1 MKMRK
6 ILQKVQDFLDADSR
20 SQQQQMDS
28 ISEVLEKLRR
38 KEKKLQG
45 QLGRALETEEK
56 NKLERKIAVCHA
68 QRKKGLAILKQ
79 LRTKPTEQL
88 N

>member
-20 SQQQQMDS
+20 SQQQQKDS
-28 ISEVLEKLRR
+28 ISEVLEKLKG

-45 QLGRALETEEK
+45 ELEHSVDTEEK
-56 NKLERKIAVCHA
+56 DKLERKIAVCHA

-79 LRTKPTEQL
+79 MRTQPDE
-88 N
+88 

>member
-20 SQQQQMDS
+20 SQQQQKDS
-28 ISEVLEKLRR
+28 ISEVLEKLKG
-38 KEKKLQG
+38 KEKKLQSE
-45 QLGRALETEEK
+45 LEHSVDTEEK
-56 NKLERKIAVCHA
+56 DKLERKIAVCHA

-79 LRTKPTEQL
+79 MRTQPDE
-88 N
+88 

>member
-28 ISEVLEKLRR
+28 ISEVLEKLKG
-38 KEKKLQG
+38 KEKKLQDELA
-45 QLGRALETEEK
+45 QALEAEEK
-56 NKLERKIAVCHA
+56 NTLERKIAVCHA

-79 LRTKPTEQL
+79 LRTLPPE
-88 N
+88 

>member
-20 SQQQQMDS
+20 SQQQQKDS
-28 ISEVLEKLRR
+28 ISEVLEKLKE
-38 KEKKLQG
+38 KEKKLQDELA
-45 QLGRALETEEK
+45 QCEDSNERD
-56 NKLERKIAVCHA
+56 KLERKVAVCHA

-79 LRTKPTEQL
+79 LRAEPTE
-88 N
+88 

>member
-28 ISEVLEKLRR
+28 ISEVLEKLKE
-38 KEKKLQG
+38 KEKKLQNELA
-45 QLGRALETEEK
+45 QALGTEEK

-79 LRTKPTEQL
+79 LRTLPPE
-88 N
+88 

>member
-20 SQQQQMDS
+20 SQQQQKDS
-28 ISEVLEKLRR
+28 ISEVLEKLKE
-38 KEKKLQG
+38 KEKKLQDE
-45 QLGRALETEEK
+45 LEHAVDAQEK
-56 NKLERKIAVCHA
+56 DKLERKITVCHA

-79 LRTKPTEQL
+79 LRTQPSE
-88 N
+88 